1 MNLIKETKNAISY
14 KNHIDMDGDYNP
26 DYIMLIN
33 KAFNGNEQKIKW
45 LKECAS
51 KDCLTCKTQLASK
64 FMKLKNKIEVK
75 EFGTVVPRS
84 TNKKHTTFN
93 SHEEKVNYI
102 IKKFKGEIIK

>member
-45 LKECAS
+45 LKECAE
-51 KDCLTCKTQLASK
+51 DGCRTCQTQRASK
-64 FMKLKNKIEVK
+64 FMQPKKKIEVK
-75 EFGTVVPRS
+75 EVGIIVPRS
-84 TNKKHTTFN
+84 TDKNKHPLYD
-93 SHEEKVNYI
+93 YI
-102 IKKFKGEIIK
+102 MEKFKGE